1 MAKQQD
7 SALIVDLHTTFP
19 NNLDFQHKSKID
31 LILQVKLTASPVSL
45 KINVL
50 CHPEMT
56 Q

>member
-19 NNLDFQHKSKID
+19 NYLDFQHKSKINLD
-31 LILQVKLTASPVSL
+31 LPIKLTASPVSL

-50 CHPEMT
+50 CHPQMT